1 MWYMKRNS
9 KRPKPKKKLTLAK
22 ESVRRLS
29 DPDLFHI
36 VGGDPTGHCETITL
50 KCCLT
55 R

>member
-1 MWYMKRNS
+1 MKRNS
-9 KRPKPKKKLTLAK
+9 RKPKPKKKLTLAK

-29 DPDLFHI
+29 DPELFQI
-36 VGGDPTGHCETITL
+36 AGGAPTAHCDTITL

>member
-1 MWYMKRNS
+1 MKPNS
-9 KRPKPKKKLTLAK
+9 RKPKSKKKLTLAK

-29 DPDLFHI
+29 DPELFQI
-36 VGGDPTGHCETITL
+36 AGGDPTAHCETITL